1 MIAPM
6 GDAETVLERCDL
18 LARCSEE
25 PDRLTRRFATPALG
39 EARDLARHW
48 MRDAGLATR
57 CDPIGNLVGRLEG
70 GGDRALVLG
79 SHLDTVP
86 DAGRYDGA
94 LGVLIG
100 IACAERLREAG
111 RSLPFALEVVGFADE
126 EGVRYRTPF
135 LGSGV
140 MAGRFEEAWLGRV
153 DADGVTLADAV
164 RAWGGDPEAL
174 ASGRRNPD
182 ELLGYCEVHIEQG
195 PVLDDRGQPLAV
207 VTAIAGRTLAGV
219 TFEGSA
225 GHAGTTPMH
234 ARRDALCA
242 AAEWIGSVEAEARGR
257 DGLVATVGEIAAD
270 PGSANVIPGRVTV
283 SLDLRHADDRVR
295 ETATAA
301 LRERAAATG
310 DGRGVDV
317 IWKQLQATAAL
328 PCSPALT
335 DLLAAAAA
343 DAGFPVPRLPSG
355 AGHDAV
361 MMAAVAPVAM
371 LFVRCRAGIS
381 HHPDESVR
389 AEDVAAA
396 LDATSNFIER
406 LARSHPAQNPS
417 RYTSL

>member
-25 PDRLTRRFATPALG
+25 PDRLTRRFATPALR
-39 EARDLARHW
+39 EARDLVRGW

-57 CDPIGNLVGRLEG
+57 CDPIGNLVGRLDG
-70 GGDRALVLG
+70 GGNRALVLG

-86 DAGRYDGA
+86 DAGRYDGP

-100 IACAERLREAG
+100 MACAERLHEHG
-111 RSLPFALEVVGFADE
+111 RRLPFALEVVGFADE
-126 EGVRYRTPF
+126 EGARYRTAF
-135 LGSGV
+135 LGSAV
-140 MAGRFEEAWLGRV
+140 MAGRFEAAWLGRV

-174 ASGRRNPD
+174 AAGRRRPED
-182 ELLGYCEVHIEQG
+182 LLGYCEVHIEQG
-195 PVLDDRGQPLAV
+195 PVLDRRGEPLAV

-219 TFEGSA
+219 TFGGSA
-225 GHAGTTPMH
+225 GHAGTTPMD

-242 AAEWIGSVEAEARGR
+242 AAEWICGVEAEARGGN
-257 DGLVATVGEIAAD
+257 GLVATVGEIAAD
-270 PGSANVIPGRVTV
+270 PGSANVIPGRVAV
-283 SLDLRHADDRVR
+283 SLDVRHADDAVR

-301 LRERAAATG
+301 LLERAAAIG
-310 DGRGVDV
+310 EARGVDV
-317 IWKQLQATAAL
+317 TWERLQATPAV
-328 PCSPALT
+328 PCSPALS
-335 DLLAAAAA
+335 DQLAAAVA
-343 DAGFPVPRLPSG
+343 DAGHPAPRLPSG

-371 LFVRCRAGIS
+371 LFVRCGGGIS

-396 LDATSNFIER
+396 LDATTRFLER
-406 LARSHPAQNPS
+406 LAAA
-417 RYTSL
+417 